1 MSSETVPD
9 RRGEDSAGG
18 TASVDVDAATATGH
32 EGSAGVVRRIDHD
45 EFDPVGTLVL
55 LLLYFVVIGAMWVF
69 MYFVEFLGRG
79 VTVVG

>member
-1 MSSETVPD
+1 MASETVPD
-9 RRGEDSAGG
+9 RRGEDGGG
-18 TASVDVDAATATGH
+18 TASVEVDAATATGH
-32 EGSAGVVRRIDHD
+32 EGSTGIVRRIDHD

-55 LLLYFVVIGAMWVF
+55 LLLYFVVIGVMWVF

>member
-9 RRGEDSAGG
+9 RREEGTAG

-32 EGSAGVVRRIDHD
+32 EGSAGVVRRIGHD
-45 EFDPVGTLVL
+45 EYDPVGTLVL
-55 LLLYFVVIGAMWVF
+55 LLLYFVVIGVMWVF